1 MHLIELF
8 VELWRLECERNV
20 ARVFAIFADVRR
32 SGAHAIDEGTQSTA
46 VCESISGENFV
57 RRI

>member
-20 ARVFAIFADVRR
+20 ARVLAIFADVRR
-32 SGAHAIDEGTQSTA
+32 SGADAIDEGAQSTA

-57 RRI
+57 QRI